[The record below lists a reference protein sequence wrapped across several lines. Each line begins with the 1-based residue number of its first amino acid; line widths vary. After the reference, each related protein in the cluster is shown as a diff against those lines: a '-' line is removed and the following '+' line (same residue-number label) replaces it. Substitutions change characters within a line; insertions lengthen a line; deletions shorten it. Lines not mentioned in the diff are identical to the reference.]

1 MTNQPPSHLS
11 NMAAEG
17 LNATMIRDPTN
28 AEIAEFLANRS
39 GAQMLQ
45 LMRYIREPAAQ
56 VAFAN
61 QMMNLPAPVS
71 NRRATPELVQ
81 KPKKALNAFVGFRC
95 YYIDIPAFKSWPMK
109 KLSNLLGILWESDPN
124 KPLWSLLA
132 KAWSML
138 RDQLT
143 KEVAPLDEF
152 FGIVCTE
159 LGVPHPDWYLEANG
173 WILSHDQDGNPT
185 LSREAGIEPTVATAA
200 DKALS
205 VEDIIRVAQGK
216 LFAMTYKHGL
226 NGSST
231 FLAERM
237 APHNTSQ
244 DDRTPAE
251 LLAFEA
257 ALQAEIHNIHE
268 YMITHQN
275 GPVHET
281 SNHSATLPNG
291 EHNPLYNQIMVS
303 LAEAAS
309 DADADAGAPAANVG
323 APAAAVIPAFNAG
336 APVAIAAGIPDFD
349 NSVPAAVAEG
359 MSDFNDGAPAFG
371 METGFTAPS
380 TPFSMGEAFHQST
393 FGNAVPYENDAFRVG
408 ADEDATLPTFDG
420 ANNA

>member
-1 MTNQPPSHLS
+1 MS
-11 NMAAEG
+11 AEG

-71 NRRATPELVQ
+71 NSRATPELVQ
-81 KPKKALNAFVGFRC
+81 KPKKALNAFVGFRCEFTISC

-216 LFAMTYKHGL
+216 LFAMTYKHCL

-291 EHNPLYNQIMVS
+291 EHNPLYNQIM
-303 LAEAAS
+303 
-309 DADADAGAPAANVG
+309 
-323 APAAAVIPAFNAG
+323 
-336 APVAIAAGIPDFD
+336 
-349 NSVPAAVAEG
+349 
-359 MSDFNDGAPAFG
+359 
-371 METGFTAPS
+371 
-380 TPFSMGEAFHQST
+380 AFHQST

>member
-1 MTNQPPSHLS
+1 MS
-11 NMAAEG
+11 AEG

-71 NRRATPELVQ
+71 NSRATPELVQ
-81 KPKKALNAFVGFRC
+81 KPKKALNAFVGFRCEFTISC

-216 LFAMTYKHGL
+216 LFAMTYKHCL

-257 ALQAEIHNIHE
+257 ALQAEIHNIH
-268 YMITHQN
+268 
-275 GPVHET
+275 
-281 SNHSATLPNG
+281 
-291 EHNPLYNQIMVS
+291 
-303 LAEAAS
+303 
-309 DADADAGAPAANVG
+309 D
-323 APAAAVIPAFNAG
+323 
-336 APVAIAAGIPDFD
+336 
-349 NSVPAAVAEG
+349 VPAAVAEG